1 MTIQDHFDGMF
12 MNSGK
17 VLRVNVTS
25 GRPIEEKAKFSRAIR
40 INDLILQSGTTAID
54 TQGNILGVNVAEQ
67 VEAILSIAENSM
79 TAAGGCL
86 QNTYRAR
93 IYVKGEENIIEAE
106 KALTTNLNP
115 KGKSLVITTFEIS
128 GLTRPQQLV
137 EIEFE
142 GLANDVIHKFEG
154 DNYKHHPASG
164 ALKLGSRIFVPGY
177 AAKGNNLNEQL
188 SDANIFLSHALS
200 HFGLGN
206 EHIVCLKLYSASIED
221 FWTAPGKVAQMLSVQ
236 NPTISLIGIPT
247 KNTLIIEAEAT
258 TENTS
263 DKKKIIHPTLAPFSE
278 SISIDQDIY
287 LSTIY
292 PTNSP
297 GNVLEPGNWS
307 EQRNICT
314 ENLQVVLKK
323 VDSNLD
329 DIVVRRYLTLS
340 SVSETTYE
348 SGPAWFEATRPTAL
362 GCRVPLHPIR
372 DASISLDCH
381 AMRGA
386 GNNIIQKSISG

>member
-1 MTIQDHFDGMF
+1 

-54 TQGNILGVNVAEQ
+54 AQGNILGVNVAEQ

-115 KGKSLVITTFEIS
+115 KGKSLVVTTFEIS

-154 DNYKHHPASG
+154 DN
-164 ALKLGSRIFVPGY
+164 
-177 AAKGNNLNEQL
+177 
-188 SDANIFLSHALS
+188 
-200 HFGLGN
+200 
-206 EHIVCLKLYSASIED
+206 
-221 FWTAPGKVAQMLSVQ
+221 
-236 NPTISLIGIPT
+236 
-247 KNTLIIEAEAT
+247 
-258 TENTS
+258 
-263 DKKKIIHPTLAPFSE
+263 
-278 SISIDQDIY
+278 
-287 LSTIY
+287 
-292 PTNSP
+292 
-297 GNVLEPGNWS
+297 
-307 EQRNICT
+307 
-314 ENLQVVLKK
+314 
-323 VDSNLD
+323 
-329 DIVVRRYLTLS
+329 
-340 SVSETTYE
+340 
-348 SGPAWFEATRPTAL
+348 
-362 GCRVPLHPIR
+362 
-372 DASISLDCH
+372 
-381 AMRGA
+381 
-386 GNNIIQKSISG
+386 